1 MPLAIGSMFLAP
13 GLSAALAPSLG
24 AVGAGADFH
33 AAIDQPGFARL
44 YRHDVNALGL
54 GRVAEF
60 DRTHAA
66 VIPCHFHT
74 QHFNVKVT
82 RASVIGYRIGQMID
96 GGGARKAA
104 RALRDVSLSSAKL
117 VLTAI
122 ENQANA
128 DVRLAR
134 ASVDALT
141 RVAASSRASAAQA
154 REVLTI
160 TNAAFGLGAST
171 NLEVI
176 DAERSVRDA
185 EATAVVADD
194 AVRQARLLLLVALGR
209 FPR

>member
-1 MPLAIGSMFLAP
+1 MLADL
-13 GLSAALAPSLG
+13 L
-24 AVGAGADFH
+24 
-33 AAIDQPGFARL
+33 
-44 YRHDVNALGL
+44 
-54 GRVAEF
+54 
-60 DRTHAA
+60 
-66 VIPCHFHT
+66 
-74 QHFNVKVT
+74 
-82 RASVIGYRIGQMID
+82 ASVVGPSGAFSPSRTWRATFSFSQPLFD
-96 GGGARKAA
+96 GGARKAA

-128 DVRLAR
+128 DVRLAH